1 MKARLK
7 KELGQTGGLVS
18 VFGELFVAQE
28 RHRGL
33 VGSAQAWM
41 QGMPELS
48 SEIWQLGLLVHCG
61 LLAPDS
67 LAAGQKSPIQLILQQ
82 ILKNSFNGLG
92 REGGSAADLPS
103 VSLPARHSCSERT
116 LSLGVSRLAEG
127 CQEVF
132 GGPRPWAQQRVLAGA
147 NTQESQGSASIPR
160 AAARGRAGSSGTLA

>member
-18 VFGELFVAQE
+18 GFGEMFVAQE

-48 SEIWQLGLLVHCG
+48 SEIWQLGLLAHCG

-67 LAAGQKSPIQLILQQ
+67 PAAGQKSPIQLTLQQ
-82 ILKNSFNGLG
+82 ILKKSFYCLR
-92 REGGSAADLPS
+92 REGGSTADLPLG
-103 VSLPARHSCSERT
+103 SLLARRSHSERT
-116 LSLGVSRLAEG
+116 LSVGVSPLAGG

-132 GGPRPWAQQRVLAGA
+132 GGPRPWVQQCVL
-147 NTQESQGSASIPR
+147 
-160 AAARGRAGSSGTLA
+160 